1 MEGLSAEP
9 AKWPSRKK
17 TMVDSLAFLE
27 GSTASLAS
35 TAAGVAAELAAA
47 GCCCDRAETGIR
59 SNVARGR
66 WMRIRISPRKWFDYS
81 QKYREAEG
89 GEMSSECRYAGVS
102 IGRYATDRFVGN
114 GLQGSLAGS
123 VERAGQIRKTQ
134 P

>member
-27 GSTASLAS
+27 GSTTSLAS
-35 TAAGVAAELAAA
+35 TAAGVAAGFAAG

-59 SNVARGR
+59 NSVARAM

-81 QKYREAEG
+81 QKYREAERR
-89 GEMSSECRYAGVS
+89 EIFSEYRYSGVN
-102 IGRYATDRFVGN
+102 IDD
-114 GLQGSLAGS
+114 
-123 VERAGQIRKTQ
+123 
-134 P
+134 